1 MTPGSLRNQLR
12 HSNHFETADE
22 IFNLEIWK
30 TPPSPKE
37 IILVL
42 GSKSP
47 GYETLY
53 LHRRRNSICIERS
66 LEPSMLLLAL
76 SPFATQGLGLQKPHS
91 CSSKLSTASRPHL
104 GIFFKR
110 WPILTCR
117 SAVLQGVVLWR
128 KGGGSKLS
136 IQEAFRDRFKVRKSC
151 LSLAFFSLKFLV
163 ILLSLAHRHEPHYTR
178 SRVFPSY
185 TNRQLYDMLF
195 LYLSFL
201 FVVMG
206 IEPGANTRQCY
217 TT

>member
-30 TPPSPKE
+30 TPPPPKE
-37 IILVL
+37 VILVL

-47 GYETLY
+47 GYATLY

-66 LEPSMLLLAL
+66 LEPSMLLLAI
-76 SPFATQGLGLQKPHS
+76 SPFATRGLGLQKPHS

-128 KGGGSKLS
+128 SSLANGYKIRQLVPRTVKKHK
-136 IQEAFRDRFKVRKSC
+136 KVRGGRAATLV
-151 LSLAFFSLKFLV
+151 LSD
-163 ILLSLAHRHEPHYTR
+163 R
-178 SRVFPSY
+178 SFEG
-185 TNRQLYDMLF
+185 TGEGQ
-195 LYLSFL
+195 
-201 FVVMG
+201 
-206 IEPGANTRQCY
+206 
-217 TT
+217 